1 MDDIKEK
8 KEGLLDTLHKCIM
21 CNATAYE
28 VKDDKY
34 ECSRCDFEWEVLNC
48 E

>member
-1 MDDIKEK
+1 MENIENVE
-8 KEGLLDTLHKCIM
+8 EGLLDTLHKCIM

-28 VKDDKY
+28 VDEDRY
-34 ECSRCDFEWEVLNC
+34 ECSECTFKWEVLNC

>member
-1 MDDIKEK
+1 MENTERT

-21 CNATAYE
+21 CEAPAYE
-28 VKDDKY
+28 VKKDNY

-48 E
+48 D